1 MAIMSQKQKPR
12 TFKWRGS
19 EAKNIVLDDL
29 LKGVLPVDANI
40 LSAEDAWE
48 LTYKYMYEFKDVPF
62 QQFKDRLRDHR
73 KQMKSGLQRSN
84 IEEEALQHDRKL
96 YPRQLKN
103 SKGELVF
110 DLHPAKLLLRK
121 DVAERKHLVMKP
133 MELQET
139 RPECR
144 LFDHCKF
151 KERIY
156 QEVRQVKFIN
166 WLEISREKSGVKLQ
180 FQFCAAS
187 LGMTA
192 TAKIQVLSH
201 PFETADCVS

>member
-1 MAIMSQKQKPR
+1 M
-12 TFKWRGS
+12 
-19 EAKNIVLDDL
+19 
-29 LKGVLPVDANI
+29 LKGVLPVDAKE

-48 LTYKYMYEFKDVPF
+48 LSYKNMVEFKDVPF
-62 QQFKDRLRDHR
+62 EQFKDRLRDHR
-73 KQMKSGLQRSN
+73 RQMKNGLQCNN

-121 DVAERKHLVMKP
+121 DVAERKHLMMKP

-139 RPECR
+139 RPEYL
-144 LFDHCKF
+144 LFDRRKF

-156 QEVRQVKFIN
+156 QEVRRVKFIN
-166 WLEISREKSGVKLQ
+166 WLEISRKKSGVKL
-180 FQFCAAS
+180 
-187 LGMTA
+187 
-192 TAKIQVLSH
+192 
-201 PFETADCVS
+201 

>member
-1 MAIMSQKQKPR
+1 MSRKQKPKKP
-12 TFKWRGS
+12 KWRGS

-48 LTYKYMYEFKDVPF
+48 LTYKCMYEFKDVPF

-121 DVAERKHLVMKP
+121 DVAERKHLMMKP

-139 RPECR
+139 RPECL
-144 LFDHCKF
+144 LFDHHKF
-151 KERIY
+151 EESIY
-156 QEVRQVKFIN
+156 QEV
-166 WLEISREKSGVKLQ
+166 
-180 FQFCAAS
+180 C
-187 LGMTA
+187 
-192 TAKIQVLSH
+192 
-201 PFETADCVS
+201 